1 MLYRLPYRIFP
12 LQVVNTLMRHYPILI
27 ILLAVLLWGCI
38 TTPLGVTVTSRAP
51 KDSTS
56 SGPVQVKRAWVF
68 IEGSQQGTTPATVR
82 IRRSYEITNVSLRVG
97 QDFDEVR
104 RYELER
110 SVTSNRIMQ
119 DYTFR
124 GTNDGGYLTFNS
136 TELSRDSKG
145 RLIVPYYQG
154 PIQIL
159 DHEYD
164 LVLIV
169 TQ

>member
-1 MLYRLPYRIFP
+1 
-12 LQVVNTLMRHYPILI
+12 MRHYPILM

-56 SGPVQVKRAWVF
+56 SGPVQAKRAWVF
-68 IEGSQQGTTPATVR
+68 VESSQQGTTPATVH

-119 DYTFR
+119 DYTFQ
-124 GTNDGGYLTFNS
+124 GINDGGYLTFNS

-145 RLIVPYYQG
+145 RLIVPYYQS

>member
-1 MLYRLPYRIFP
+1 MKHF
-12 LQVVNTLMRHYPILI
+12 PILI
-27 ILLAVLLWGCI
+27 LLVAVLLWGCI

-56 SGPVQVKRAWVF
+56 TSEPLQVKRAWVF
-68 IEGSQQGTTPATVR
+68 VDGSQQGTTPATVR

-97 QDFDEVR
+97 KDFDEVR

-124 GTNDGGYLTFNS
+124 GTNDGGLLTFTS
-136 TELSRDSKG
+136 TELSRDRKG
-145 RLIVPYYQG
+145 HFIVPYYQG
-154 PIQIL
+154 PVQIL

-169 TQ
+169 TE

>member
-1 MLYRLPYRIFP
+1 MKFFLIPAVFLA
-12 LQVVNTLMRHYPILI
+12 ILF
-27 ILLAVLLWGCI
+27 WGCI
-38 TTPLGVTVTSRAP
+38 TTPLGVTITSRAP

-56 SGPVQVKRAWVF
+56 SGPVQIKRAWIFV
-68 IEGSQQGTTPATVR
+68 EGSQQGTTPATVR
-82 IRRSYEITNVSLRVG
+82 IRRDYEITNVSLHVG
-97 QDFDEVR
+97 QNFDEVR
-104 RYELER
+104 RYEIER

-119 DYTFR
+119 DFTFQ
-124 GTNDGGYLTFNS
+124 GSSDSGMLTFNS

-145 RLIVPYYQG
+145 RFIVPYYQY
-154 PIQIL
+154 PLQIV